1 MNSFNPSFPPD
12 ALFSQQVLPPF
23 TCPYGVHA
31 LLHLWPLL
39 LQAVHRLVG
48 EKNSR
53 GGRQEID
60 KIRTLEGKEKC
71 RWRDKGGGY
80 VVKRQGCGTR
90 KA

>member
-1 MNSFNPSFPPD
+1 MNSFNPPD

-23 TCPYGVHA
+23 TCPYGVNA

-39 LQAVHRLVG
+39 GGR
-48 EKNSR
+48 KNSR